1 MPKLRPLLEILSVLQ
16 QQKPKTGDGCR
27 RSELSEHCD
36 ATMLVKPW
44 YAARASG
51 AYLNMPYVFGDSQ
64 SVPKW
69 MPGGNAATAAV
80 YEKSVRVGMWA
91 VRAVHEHNMHSW
103 ERIYTFTWPRLCVCV
118 CAHLLGVRQTLG
130 ISTRLNHFNNFTST
144 NEWISFYRSYFIRQ
158 R

>member
-1 MPKLRPLLEILSVLQ
+1 MQKLRPLLEILFCFTTAK
-16 QQKPKTGDGCR
+16 KPKNYGDGRR

-80 YEKSVRVGMWA
+80 YEKSVRVGVWA

-103 ERIYTFTWPRLCVCV
+103 ERINTFTWPRLCVCV

-130 ISTRLNHFNNFTST
+130 ISTRLPTLIILQVRM
-144 NEWISFYRSYFIRQ
+144 NEFLSIDHIS
-158 R
+158 